1 METIWPMT
9 TTSTYSPHSLPAD
22 VPLPVE
28 ADGTIRIWF
37 AMREL
42 RFASVAEPT
51 LFAVK
56 YEGAE
61 SVSRAKITT
70 FLDNYKTVVVL
81 AANPME
87 AFEAFALQMEW
98 VEAAGGVV
106 ESERGEVVMIRR
118 NSRWD
123 LPKGH
128 RETGEAFGVCAAREA
143 EEETGVVVKDVERLL
158 TTTLH
163 AYNLYGRWEL
173 KLTAW
178 YAMWAERCDLTPQQE
193 EGIIGAEWVAR
204 EEIAEKI
211 KCTFP
216 TIKAVFEAFFK

>member
-1 METIWPMT
+1 METLLPMK
-9 TTSTYSPHSLPAD
+9 TTSTFSLSCLPAD

-28 ADGTIRIWF
+28 EDGTIRVWF

-42 RFASVAEPT
+42 RFATCAE
-51 LFAVK
+51 ADAHVVQ

-81 AANPME
+81 TSNPIV
-87 AFEAFALQMEW
+87 AFEAFANEMVW

-106 ESERGEVVMIRR
+106 ENEQGEVVMIRR
-118 NSRWD
+118 NGRWD

-128 RETGEAFGVCAAREA
+128 RESGETFAVCAAREA
-143 EEETGVVVKDVERLL
+143 EEETGVRVDEVKRLL
-158 TTTLH
+158 ATTLH
-163 AYNLYGRWEL
+163 AYNLYGKWEL

-178 YAMWAERCDLTPQQE
+178 YAMQGQAMALTPQHE
-193 EGIIGAEWVAR
+193 EGIVRAEW
-204 EEIAEKI
+204 IAKDVVKEKI
-211 KCTFP
+211 KNSFP
-216 TIKAVFEAFFK
+216 TIKTVFEAFFK

>member
-28 ADGTIRIWF
+28 ADGTICIWF

-51 LFAVK
+51 NFIVK

-87 AFEAFALQMEW
+87 AFEAFASQMEW

-128 RETGEAFGVCAAREA
+128 REAGETFGVCAAREA

-178 YAMWAERCDLTPQQE
+178 YAMRAERCDLTPQQE

-211 KCTFP
+211 KSTFP

>member
-1 METIWPMT
+1 METTMPMT
-9 TTSTYSPHSLPAD
+9 TTSTYSSHCLPAD

-81 AANPME
+81 ATNPME

-123 LPKGH
+123 LPKLTT
-128 RETGEAFGVCAAREA
+128 EQDAA
-143 EEETGVVVKDVERLL
+143 ERLPTPL
-158 TTTLH
+158 GPEDILFSSSLNMGW
-163 AYNLYGRWEL
+163 NLLLPQIL
-173 KLTAW
+173 KDSL
-178 YAMWAERCDLTPQQE
+178 LS
-193 EGIIGAEWVAR
+193 
-204 EEIAEKI
+204 
-211 KCTFP
+211 
-216 TIKAVFEAFFK
+216 

>member
-81 AANPME
+81 ATNPVE
-87 AFEAFALQMEW
+87 AFEAFASQMEW

-128 RETGEAFGVCAAREA
+128 REAGETFGVCAAREA

-178 YAMWAERCDLTPQQE
+178 YAMRAERCDLTPQQE

-211 KCTFP
+211 KSTFP

>member
-1 METIWPMT
+1 METAMPMT
-9 TTSTYSPHSLPAD
+9 TTSTYSPHCLPAD

-51 LFAVK
+51 LFSVK

-81 AANPME
+81 ATNPME

-128 RETGEAFGVCAAREA
+128 REAGETFGVCAAREA

>member
-1 METIWPMT
+1 MPMT
-9 TTSTYSPHSLPAD
+9 TTSTYYPHCLPAD

-42 RFASVAEPT
+42 RFASAAEPT
-51 LFAVK
+51 LFVVK
-56 YEGAE
+56 YEGAK

-98 VEAAGGVV
+98 VEASGGVV

-128 RETGEAFGVCAAREA
+128 REVGETFGVCAAREA

-178 YAMWAERCDLTPQQE
+178 YAMRAERCDLTPQQE

-204 EEIAEKI
+204 TEIAEKI
-211 KCTFP
+211 KSTFP

>member
-28 ADGTIRIWF
+28 EDGTIRIWF

-51 LFAVK
+51 LFSVK
-56 YEGAE
+56 YESAE

-81 AANPME
+81 ATNPME
-87 AFEAFALQMEW
+87 AFEAFASQMEW

-128 RETGEAFGVCAAREA
+128 REAGETFGVCAAREA
-143 EEETGVVVKDVERLL
+143 EEETGVVVKGVERLL

-178 YAMWAERCDLTPQQE
+178 YAMRAERCDLTPQQE

-211 KCTFP
+211 KCTFL

>member
-9 TTSTYSPHSLPAD
+9 TTSIYSPHCLPAD

-42 RFASVAEPT
+42 RFASVTEPT
-51 LFAVK
+51 LFSVK

-128 RETGEAFGVCAAREA
+128 REAGETFGVCAAREA
-143 EEETGVVVKDVERLL
+143 EEETGVVVKGVERLL

-178 YAMWAERCDLTPQQE
+178 YAMRAERCDLTPQQE

-211 KCTFP
+211 KSTFP

>member
-1 METIWPMT
+1 MPMT
-9 TTSTYSPHSLPAD
+9 TTSTYHPHCLSAD

-42 RFASVAEPT
+42 RFASAAEPT
-51 LFAVK
+51 NFIVK
-56 YEGAE
+56 YDGAE

-87 AFEAFALQMEW
+87 AFEAFAQQMEW

-106 ESERGEVVMIRR
+106 ENERGEVVMIRR

-128 RETGEAFGVCAAREA
+128 REEGERFAECAAREA
-143 EEETGVVVKDVERLL
+143 EEETGVVVKEVGRLL

-163 AYNLYGRWEL
+163 AYNLYGKWEL

-178 YAMWAERCDLTPQQE
+178 YAMRAERCDLTPQQE
-193 EGIIGAEWVAR
+193 EGIIGAEWVPR
-204 EEIAEKI
+204 AEVAEQI
-211 KCTFP
+211 KSTFP